1 MILDLKLAVGFLT
14 RWPVKLPDQLPAGAM
29 ARSMWLFPLVGGVI
43 GALVAGIYDLA
54 RHMFPEWPSAALAL
68 TTGVILT
75 GALHEDGLADC
86 ADGFGGGRDKE
97 TKLAIM
103 RDSRI
108 GTYGTLALIL
118 SVLLRASTLTKLN
131 HPDAALFIAHC
142 LSRTAL
148 PVVMRLTPPATATGL
163 AASVG
168 RPSWLTNAG
177 ALSIGI
183 GLTVW
188 FYRVNAPSPLLA
200 TIAAA
205 GLVSWI
211 ARRHIG
217 GYSGDV
223 LGATEQV
230 VQIAILLSILP
241 LP

>member
-1 MILDLKLAVGFLT
+1 MILDWKLAVGFLT
-14 RWPVKLPDQLPAGAM
+14 RWPVRLPDHIPPGAM
-29 ARSMWLFPLVGGVI
+29 ARSLWLFPLVGGVI
-43 GALVAGIYDLA
+43 GAIVAAIFDLA
-54 RHMFPEWPSAALAL
+54 HHALPAWPSAALAL
-68 TTGVILT
+68 TAGVILT

-97 TKLAIM
+97 SKLTIM

-118 SVLLRASTLTKLN
+118 SVLLRASALTALH

-142 LSRTAL
+142 LSRTTL

-168 RPSWLTNAG
+168 RPSWLVSAV
-177 ALSIGI
+177 ALAIGV
-183 GLTVW
+183 GLTVC
-188 FYRVNAPSPLLA
+188 FYRAQALSPLV
-200 TIAAA
+200 AAIVA
-205 GLVSWI
+205 ASLVSLL

-230 VQIAILLSILP
+230 VQIAILLSIVP

>member
-1 MILDLKLAVGFLT
+1 
-14 RWPVKLPDQLPAGAM
+14 
-29 ARSMWLFPLVGGVI
+29 MWLFPLVGGVI
-43 GALVAGIYDLA
+43 GAIVAAIYNLA
-54 RHMFPEWPSAALAL
+54 HRALPEWPSAALAL
-68 TTGVILT
+68 TAGVILT

-86 ADGFGGGRDKE
+86 ADGFGGGRDKDS
-97 TKLAIM
+97 KLTIM

-108 GTYGTLALIL
+108 GTYGALALIL
-118 SVLLRASTLTKLN
+118 SVLLRASALTKLH
-131 HPDAALFIAHC
+131 HPDAALLIAHC
-142 LSRTAL
+142 LSRTTL
-148 PVVMRLTPPATATGL
+148 PVVMRLTPPATTAGL

-168 RPSWLTNAG
+168 RPGWLTI
-177 ALSIGI
+177 ALALAIGV

-188 FYRVNAPSPLLA
+188 FYPTRAFLPLLA
-200 TIAAA
+200 ALVAAT
-205 GLVSWI
+205 LVSLV

>member
-14 RWPVKLPDQLPAGAM
+14 RWPIKLPDQIPPGAM

-43 GALVAGIYDLA
+43 GAIVAEIYNLA
-54 RHMFPEWPSAALAL
+54 HHALPEWPSAALAL

-97 TKLAIM
+97 SKLTIM

-108 GTYGTLALIL
+108 GTYGALALIL
-118 SVLLRASTLTKLN
+118 SILLRASALTKLH

-142 LSRTAL
+142 LSRTTL
-148 PVVMRLTPPATATGL
+148 PVVMRLTPPATTTGL
-163 AASVG
+163 ASSVG
-168 RPSWLTNAG
+168 RPTWLTIAG
-177 ALSIGI
+177 ALLIGI
-183 GLTVW
+183 GFTIK
-188 FYRVNAPSPLLA
+188 FYGLHAYLPLLA
-200 TIAAA
+200 ALAAA
-205 GLVSWI
+205 SLVSFL
-211 ARRHIG
+211 AHRHIG